1 MVSDDNYTPVLLI
14 YYISFVQMLSAVVC
28 VGQNSKIFLNSKD
41 NLLKS
46 LKVYLNKYED
56 EKSRFC
62 QTLLFVG
69 GSSAAVTAMV

>member
-46 LKVYLNKYED
+46 LKVYLNMKT
-56 EKSRFC
+56 KSQGFVKHYSLSVEA
-62 QTLLFVG
+62 LLP
-69 GSSAAVTAMV
+69 

>member
-14 YYISFVQMLSAVVC
+14 YHISFQMLSAVVC

>member
-28 VGQNSKIFLNSKD
+28 VGQNSKIFLNSKN

-46 LKVYLNKYED
+46 LKVYLNMKT
-56 EKSRFC
+56 KC
-62 QTLLFVG
+62 QGFFKHISDFYAYHWLMGT
-69 GSSAAVTAMV
+69 